1 MQCKETRDSRYDYQH
16 AKCEDPL
23 LIDNWLSLVQ
33 NTVQNMVLLTRIY
46 PIWMKQTRESI
57 IATARV
63 ITGSEAH
70 DCRAQTIQPKNTE
83 WATAV
88 TAVNA
93 SGWLYHHR

>member
-1 MQCKETRDSRYDYQH
+1 MDE
-16 AKCEDPL
+16 
-23 LIDNWLSLVQ
+23 
-33 NTVQNMVLLTRIY
+33 
-46 PIWMKQTRESI
+46 QTRESI

-70 DCRAQTIQPKNTE
+70 DCCAQTIQPKNTE

-93 SGWLYHHR
+93 SGWLYHLR